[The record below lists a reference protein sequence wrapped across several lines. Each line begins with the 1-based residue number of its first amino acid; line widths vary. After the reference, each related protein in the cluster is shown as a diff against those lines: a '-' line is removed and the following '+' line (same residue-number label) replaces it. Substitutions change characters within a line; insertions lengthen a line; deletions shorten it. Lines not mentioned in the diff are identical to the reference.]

1 MFNVNNTYIRISGC
15 IINVPLKQEDKNTDY
30 IYAIG
35 TSQEGGEFGR
45 VAVYMISDREV
56 EIYLDWNGVGILILL
71 IEMIKFP

>member
-35 TSQEGGEFGR
+35 TSQEGGNKVKKNYTLKITLAMLF
-45 VAVYMISDREV
+45 VVLVPNS
-56 EIYLDWNGVGILILL
+56 
-71 IEMIKFP
+71 

>member
-56 EIYLDWNGVGILILL
+56 EIYLDWNGVGIAFDTV
-71 IEMIKFP
+71 K